1 MRCSHYTSSRGRAP
15 YRPSG
20 CRGKNKGPRNLAGC
34 LFATSGNMKRPDPP
48 AGAQPAQ
55 ERDHLRLLPSG
66 PDRVRGSL
74 PRGTQPSSP
83 LSPSSPTRP
92 DLERE
97 LSPAIA
103 DCGYRAPLVPRLARP
118 GLYHTRPH
126 PSRQGYGQPRE
137 VGSAHDASTAPTTEA
152 LDSLSSEIRRLK
164 ITSTSGIYVPL
175 GKILRII
182 ANLKYNVLVFD
193 V

>member
-1 MRCSHYTSSRGRAP
+1 
-15 YRPSG
+15 
-20 CRGKNKGPRNLAGC
+20 
-34 LFATSGNMKRPDPP
+34 
-48 AGAQPAQ
+48 
-55 ERDHLRLLPSG
+55 
-66 PDRVRGSL
+66 
-74 PRGTQPSSP
+74 
-83 LSPSSPTRP
+83 
-92 DLERE
+92 
-97 LSPAIA
+97 
-103 DCGYRAPLVPRLARP
+103 
-118 GLYHTRPH
+118 
-126 PSRQGYGQPRE
+126 